1 MMACKGKCPIIA
13 FFKPEVG
20 VLISKMDFDNLC
32 NQSVLLHEIIH
43 ALQYLNNIELQNI
56 FKEKE
61 AYDIQN
67 KFLLDISKK
76 QELIDYMNVKKC
88 RSLQLNVLM

>member
-1 MMACKGKCPIIA
+1 MTLQFLIIKLFNFFKQEIQMMACKEVSIHR

-43 ALQYLNNIELQNI
+43 ALQYLITLNFKIYLKKKNMI
-56 FKEKE
+56 FKINFCWIYQK
-61 AYDIQN
+61 N
-67 KFLLDISKK
+67 K
-76 QELIDYMNVKKC
+76 N
-88 RSLQLNVLM
+88 